1 MSYRTMKGY
10 TGSKRA
16 INGNTPR

>member
-10 TGSKRA
+10 TGSKWA
-16 INGNTPR
+16 INENSPR

>member
-1 MSYRTMKGY
+1 MKGY

-16 INGNTPR
+16 INGNSPR